1 MEKKRKRYKIA
12 DVVFD
17 LWYQSAYVEK
27 LCADYEVAESE
38 KAEFSID
45 VTAEDIA
52 LEKSR
57 SEGGFQEKAYESLAI
72 YRKLCEKM
80 LEYNSFLFHCS
91 AVSVDG
97 RAYLFA
103 APSGTGKSTH
113 TRMWRQYFGSRAVM
127 INDDKPLLQVKEDAI
142 YVCGTPWCGKHGIQ
156 TNAKAPIQGICIL
169 GRGNENKIR
178 TITPLEGYP
187 NLYRQTYRPEDR
199 EKMLKT
205 LSLLKQAAERIPL
218 YEMEC
223 NISEEAAKIAWNT
236 MKNQDDRADGE

>member
-1 MEKKRKRYKIA
+1 MEKQRKRYKIA

-27 LCADYEVAESE
+27 LCADYEVTESE
-38 KAEFSID
+38 EAEFSID
-45 VTAEDIA
+45 ITAEDIT

-57 SEGGFQEKAYESLAI
+57 SEGNFPEEAYESLAI

-127 INDDKPLLQVKEDAI
+127 INDDKPLLQVREDAI

-169 GRGNENKIR
+169 GRGAENKIR

-187 NLYRQTYRPEDR
+187 NLYRQTYRPADR

-205 LSLLKQAAERIPL
+205 LSLLKQVTEHIPL

-236 MKNQDDRADGE
+236 MKNQDDRINGK